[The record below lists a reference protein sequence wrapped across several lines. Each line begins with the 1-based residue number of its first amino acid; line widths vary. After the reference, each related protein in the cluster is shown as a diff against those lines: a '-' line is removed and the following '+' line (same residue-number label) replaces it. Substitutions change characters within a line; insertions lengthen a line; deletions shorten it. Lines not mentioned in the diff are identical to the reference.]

1 MATDY
6 EALAKQFGGSV
17 VSPSTEPFRVEGSG
31 VPIFAESAKASSITP
46 PSGFQL
52 LPISLVDAKPQGSY
66 YDETL
71 NAWLTPTAQSPVV
84 QTELQPSQT
93 VTPVDLTALAT
104 EYGGTVMAEPSTTL
118 TGLSGAATRGLALPA
133 AGALAGGAAGAL
145 LGGVGAIPGAIAGAG
160 AATLAGL
167 IGDPIVGSIN
177 SLFGTKYTMP
187 TDAMEDLLTR
197 VGVAEP
203 RTAAERIMQTT
214 TAGASGG
221 LGGVAAG
228 KAIEAAATS
237 PVTREVG
244 RLLAT
249 TPGFQT
255 LTGGTAGAA
264 GGVAKEAGFGPV
276 GQFVASVGGALVP
289 SIPAATRAITQ
300 QVARQMAPAGAG
312 IRQRIE
318 PTSIEQLR
326 AGVEPPTE
334 PTIKESL
341 QSIKASVGEKLS
353 PQDSA
358 TLRKQIEQ
366 NPYSTD
372 LVNIRLSGSQVV
384 PDNEAA
390 SAIKQGWKDGT
401 VASIKAA
408 TDKDRQAMN
417 KMLNIFKIGEKN
429 DKFRAMNRPADILG
443 DTVQSRIDFL
453 ARNNKTSGMAID
465 RIARSRLRGQTVNY
479 DPAVNAFLKDLENIG
494 VKVELDPS
502 GVAKANLNGSR
513 IEGDIAGEK
522 LLNTV
527 LKRLSKTAA
536 PDALGVHDAKR
547 FIDTQVDYGKR
558 NLNNPLTAEAERIVK
573 GLRRNLNQTLG
584 ERFPV
589 YKAAN
594 EKYSDTITAL
604 DALQDAAG
612 TKIDFTSPSA
622 NKALGTAMRKLTSN
636 YGTRANLIDAL
647 DLANSTSTKYG
658 LKLEDDIVNQLIFVN
673 ELDRMFGAA
682 ADTSLKGQ
690 VSQARMTGLDLAR
703 GNLRERAFDLLA
715 EQAENLRGVNKE
727 NAIKAMEEILKRKA
741 NQP

>member
-1 MATDY
+1 MIDPA
-6 EALAKQFGGSV
+6 ELESLAKQFGG
-17 VSPSTEPFRVEGSG
+17 
-31 VPIFAESAKASSITP
+31 
-46 PSGFQL
+46 
-52 LPISLVDAKPQGSY
+52 
-66 YDETL
+66 
-71 NAWLTPTAQSPVV
+71 
-84 QTELQPSQT
+84 T
-93 VTPVDLTALAT
+93 VTPANAQTFIVQTDAGKNIAVDVRFPGAEMTAPPEQQQNTRSMPAASTDLAALASQF
-104 EYGGTVMAEPSTTL
+104 GGTVTEPPTTVQ
-118 TGLSGAATRGLALPA
+118 GLAGAATRGLALPA

-214 TAGASGG
+214 AAGVSGAA
-221 LGGVAAG
+221 GGVAAG
-228 KAIEAAATS
+228 QALQAAARAPVRPAALAEQGL

-244 RLLAT
+244 RLLAA
-249 TPGFQT
+249 TPGFQA
-255 LTGGTAGAA
+255 LAGGTAAAA
-264 GGVAKEAGFGPV
+264 GGLAKEAGAGPV
-276 GQFVASVGGALVP
+276 GQIAATVGGALVP
-289 SIPAATRAITQ
+289 SIPAATRAVTQ
-300 QVARQMAPAGAG
+300 QVARQVAPAGAG
-312 IRQRIE
+312 IRERIE
-318 PTSIEQLR
+318 PTTIADLR

-334 PTIKESL
+334 PTIRESL
-341 QSIKASVGEKLS
+341 QSIKASVGEKIS

-358 TLRKQIEQ
+358 NLRKQIAQ
-366 NPYSTD
+366 NPDSTE
-372 LVNIRLSGSQVV
+372 LVNFRISGTQAV

-390 SAIKQGWKDGT
+390 SAITQGWKDGT
-401 VASIKAA
+401 IASIKAA
-408 TDKDRQAMN
+408 SDKDRQAMT
-417 KMLNIFKIGEKN
+417 KMLNLFKIGEKSE
-429 DKFRAMNRPADILG
+429 RVRTMQRPADILG

-465 RIARSRLRGQTVNY
+465 RIARTKLSGQTVDY
-479 DPAVNAFLKDLENIG
+479 DPAVNSFLKDLQNIG
-494 VKVELDPS
+494 VKVELDQS
-502 GVAKANLNGSR
+502 GVAKANLDGSR
-513 IEGDIAGEK
+513 IEGDVAGEK

-594 EKYSDTITAL
+594 EKYSDTVTAL
-604 DALQDAAG
+604 NDLQKAAG
-612 TKIDFTSPSA
+612 TNINFDSENA

-647 DLANSTSTKYG
+647 DQANSTATKYG
-658 LKLEDDIVNQLIFVN
+658 MKLDDDIVNQLIFVN

-682 ADTSLKGQ
+682 AQTSLKGQ
-690 VSQARMTGLDLAR
+690 VAEAMQTGVDIAR
-703 GNLRERAFDLLA
+703 GGAARRAVELLA
-715 EQAENLRGVNKE
+715 EKAEELRGINKD
-727 NAIKAMEEILKRKA
+727 NAVKAMEELLKRKA
-741 NQP
+741 GQP